1 MIRWIAKLKNLP
13 VLRKVFQRDQEPEL
27 PISEFLRQAVLKSR
41 ERFPD
46 TKLQQEIDAE
56 SELFVRG
63 VLGKRKHDA

>member
-13 VLRKVFQRDQEPEL
+13 LLRKVFQRDQEPDL
-27 PISEFLRQAVLKSR
+27 PISEFLRQSALLSR

>member
-13 VLRKVFQRDQEPEL
+13 LLRKVFQRDQEPDL
-27 PISEFLRQAVLKSR
+27 PISEFLRQSAFLSR

>member
-13 VLRKVFQRDQEPEL
+13 LLRKVFQREQEPDL
-27 PISEFLRQAVLKSR
+27 PISEFLRQSALLSR
-41 ERFPD
+41 KRFPN